1 MAMAIRDSV
10 GSIARCRPRKSILT
24 VKIYGIKNCDTMKKA
39 RGWLEGHGIGYD
51 FHDYRVEGLDRRLLE
66 RWCDELGWETLLNKS
81 STTFRALPEADRQ
94 NLDRDKAIKLMLAEP
109 TMIKRPVLDAGGKLM
124 AGFKAERYEAAIA
137 ASR

>member
-1 MAMAIRDSV
+1 MQLEEIR
-10 GSIARCRPRKSILT
+10 LT

-39 RGWLEGHGIGYD
+39 RAWLEGHGIGYD

-94 NLDRDKAIKLMLAEP
+94 NIDRDKAIKLMLAEP
-109 TMIKRPVLDAGGKLM
+109 TMIKRPVLDADGKLM

>member
-1 MAMAIRDSV
+1 M
-10 GSIARCRPRKSILT
+10 T

-39 RGWLEGHGIGYD
+39 RAWLEGHDIGYD

-124 AGFKAERYEAAIA
+124 AGFKAERYEAAVA
-137 ASR
+137 ASRSV